1 MKLKNLAYNG
11 RDVIQEECVV
21 PKRKMQL
28 KEKGDE
34 SFGERLARLRK
45 AAGFSQRELA
55 AELGISYRMVA
66 YYEGETEHPPTHLL
80 PHLAKALGVSADEL
94 MGLEKTKKN
103 GRTQDTRLWR
113 RFSQVEKLPPPKR
126 KQIVQILDAF
136 LGSEKAKKSG

>member
-1 MKLKNLAYNG
+1 MEQKILLYNRRDITPEESVMPKMK
-11 RDVIQEECVV
+11 V
-21 PKRKMQL
+21 QL
-28 KEKGDE
+28 KENVE
-34 SFGERLARLRK
+34 SFGKRLARLRK

-55 AELGISYRMVA
+55 AELGISHRVIA

-80 PHLAKALGVSADEL
+80 PHLAKALKVSADEL
-94 MGLEKTKKN
+94 MGLEKSKKN

-136 LGSEKAKKSG
+136 LGSEKAKKTG

>member
-1 MKLKNLAYNG
+1 
-11 RDVIQEECVV
+11 VI
-21 PKRKMQL
+21 
-28 KEKGDE
+28 
-34 SFGERLARLRK
+34 
-45 AAGFSQRELA
+45 
-55 AELGISYRMVA
+55 A

-80 PHLAKALGVSADEL
+80 PNLAKALSVSADEL

-136 LGSEKAKKSG
+136 LGSEKLKKSG

>member
-1 MKLKNLAYNG
+1 MLSSAFWEVTMELKILAYNG
-11 RDVIQEECVV
+11 RDVIQEESVM
-21 PKRKMQL
+21 PKMKVQL
-28 KEKGDE
+28 KENVE

-55 AELGISYRMVA
+55 TELGISHRVIA

-80 PHLAKALGVSADEL
+80 PHLAKALKVSADEL

-126 KQIVQILDAF
+126 KQIVQILDA
-136 LGSEKAKKSG
+136 

>member
-1 MKLKNLAYNG
+1 MELKNLLYNG
-11 RDVIQEECVV
+11 RDVIQEEFVM

-28 KEKGDE
+28 KENVE

-55 AELGISYRMVA
+55 TELGISYRMVA

-136 LGSEKAKKSG
+136 LGSEKKSG

>member
-1 MKLKNLAYNG
+1 MEQKILPYNR
-11 RDVIQEECVV
+11 RDVICEEAVM
-21 PKRKMQL
+21 PKMKVQL
-28 KEKGDE
+28 KENVE
-34 SFGERLARLRK
+34 SFGKRLARLRK

-55 AELGISYRMVA
+55 AELGISHRVIA

-80 PHLAKALGVSADEL
+80 PHLAKALKVSADEL

-136 LGSEKAKKSG
+136 LGSEKVKKG

>member
-1 MKLKNLAYNG
+1 MELKILAYNG
-11 RDVIQEECVV
+11 RDVIQEESVM
-21 PKRKMQL
+21 PKMKVQL
-28 KEKGDE
+28 KENVE

-55 AELGISYRMVA
+55 AELGISHRVIA

-80 PHLAKALGVSADEL
+80 PRLAKALKVSADEL

-136 LGSEKAKKSG
+136 LGSEKAKKTG

>member
-1 MKLKNLAYNG
+1 MEQKILPYNRRDITPEESVMPKMK
-11 RDVIQEECVV
+11 V
-21 PKRKMQL
+21 QL
-28 KEKGDE
+28 KENVE
-34 SFGERLARLRK
+34 SFGKRLARLRK

-55 AELGISYRMVA
+55 AELGISHRVIA

-80 PHLAKALGVSADEL
+80 PHLAKALKVSADEL

-136 LGSEKAKKSG
+136 LGSEKVKKVG

>member
-1 MKLKNLAYNG
+1 MELKILAYNG
-11 RDVIQEECVV
+11 RDVIQEESVM
-21 PKRKMQL
+21 PKMNVQL
-28 KEKGDE
+28 KENVE

-55 AELGISYRMVA
+55 TELGISHRVIA

-80 PHLAKALGVSADEL
+80 PHLAKALKVSADEL

-136 LGSEKAKKSG
+136 LGSEKVKKTG